1 MYVSILN
8 YQVYIMHEIQIVRCR
23 EVQSCLS
30 YIARRRYIVCPRLM
44 GPGFYSRTKSL
55 CCELIRSLG
64 LTIVDAEDLCK
75 VRVVESTLSIG
86 ERTVEQAIDLKSA
99 WRDTGNRRAWP
110 HLLLRHSIAELAEPF
125 PHLFDVDITFISL
138 VKTCESFEDVM
149 FWVEFEQM
157 FPHHR

>member
-1 MYVSILN
+1 
-8 YQVYIMHEIQIVRCR
+8 MHEIQIVRCR

-30 YIARRRYIVCPRLM
+30 YIARRRYIVCSRLM
-44 GPGFYSRTKSL
+44 DPGFWMKSRSESL
-55 CCELIRSLG
+55 CRELVRSLG
-64 LTIVDAEDLCK
+64 FAIVDAENLCK

-99 WRDTGNRRAWP
+99 WRDASNRRAWP
-110 HLLLRHSIAELAEPF
+110 HLLLGHPIAELAEPF
-125 PHLFDVDITFISL
+125 PHLLDVDITFISL
-138 VKTCESFEDVM
+138 VKTCERLEDVV